1 MLHHNNCPLCKSSE
15 TEPLLSCTDYLVSG
29 KDFEL
34 FRCSKCG
41 FIFTQDPPDESESGM
56 YYKSADYISHTNSSR
71 TLFEKTYQL
80 VRSFMLSR
88 KRNLVIRA
96 TGKRRG
102 NLLDIG
108 SGTGHFLNIM
118 KEAGWITTGIEISED
133 ARKYSSSSFGLN
145 VVAPSDIETL
155 TSGQFDCITL
165 WHVAEHLHDL
175 TGYFTNIKR
184 LLKPGGSVIVALPNS
199 DSFDCRYYG
208 RYWAAWDVPRHL
220 WHFNPET
227 FSMLVKREGFNVTST
242 SVLPFDVFYISMLS
256 EKSRNSK
263 ASFLNGIVM
272 GKIFFL
278 RTLLNNMKGSSVVY
292 RLKAENQ

>member
-1 MLHHNNCPLCKSSE
+1 
-15 TEPLLSCTDYLVSG
+15 
-29 KDFEL
+29 
-34 FRCSKCG
+34 
-41 FIFTQDPPDESESGM
+41 
-56 YYKSADYISHTNSSR
+56 
-71 TLFEKTYQL
+71 
-80 VRSFMLSR
+80 
-88 KRNLVIRA
+88 
-96 TGKRRG
+96 
-102 NLLDIG
+102 
-108 SGTGHFLNIM
+108 M